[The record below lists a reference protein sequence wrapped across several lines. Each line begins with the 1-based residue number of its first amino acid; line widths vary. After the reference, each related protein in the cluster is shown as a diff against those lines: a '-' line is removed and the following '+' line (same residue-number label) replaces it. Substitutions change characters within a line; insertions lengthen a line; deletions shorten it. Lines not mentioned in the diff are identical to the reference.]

1 MSALEQAAHGPAA
14 VSPSSQGAVINPL
27 IRRLLEAPVLPTLLR
42 LAFPNLAEAVARVAF
57 ITLDGY
63 FVGWLGYDA
72 LAGVSLVFPLWLL
85 MQTISAGAMGSGI
98 SSAIARSLGAGRQ
111 GDANALVMHAVAI
124 GLVLSGLFTLL
135 FVPLGPALYAAM
147 GGVGPALEAA
157 STYSTV
163 IFLGGIFIW
172 MMNTLANVLRGTGN
186 MVIPASAIVIAELV
200 HVTVS
205 PVLILGL
212 GPVPRLGV
220 AGAAL
225 AILSSYLA
233 GTLVLLI
240 YLASGRAI
248 VRFSWT
254 TLQWQR
260 RLFADIL
267 KVGGLSSLTAI
278 QAQATNIAL
287 AAMVGHFGTA
297 AIAGFGA
304 ALRLEQLQLPII
316 FALGSAVVA
325 MVGANMGAGRRARGA
340 QIAWTGA
347 AIAAVI
353 SGAIGL
359 FGAVFAANWIG
370 WFSGEP
376 AVVEVGSLYLH
387 LLGPVYPFLGVGL
400 VLFSASQGV
409 GKVVGPFL
417 CATMRLII
425 VAAGG
430 WLVVNALGAGLH
442 SLFAVA
448 AVATVVLGVSVAAV
462 FKWLIVSPA
471 R

>member
-1 MSALEQAAHGPAA
+1 MSALEQTAPRSAAISPNP
-14 VSPSSQGAVINPL
+14 PSSAVNPR

-42 LAFPNLAEAVARVAF
+42 LAFPNLAEAIARVAF

-111 GDANALVMHAVAI
+111 DDADALVMHAVAI
-124 GLVLSGLFTLL
+124 GLVLSAVFTLI
-135 FVPLGPALYAAM
+135 FVPLGPALYASM
-147 GGVGPALEAA
+147 GGVGAALEAA
-157 STYSTV
+157 STYSMV
-163 IFLGGIFIW
+163 IFLGGVFIW

-200 HVTVS
+200 HVAVS

-220 AGAAL
+220 TGAAL
-225 AILSSYLA
+225 AILASYLA
-233 GTLVLLI
+233 GTLVLLV

-248 VRFSWT
+248 VRFSWQ
-254 TLQWQR
+254 TLRWQK

-287 AAMVGHFGTA
+287 AALVGHFGTA

-340 QIAWTGA
+340 HIAWTGA

-359 FGAVFAANWIG
+359 FGAVFAANWVG
-370 WFSGEP
+370 WFSREP
-376 AVVEVGSLYLH
+376 AVMEVGTLYLR

-417 CATMRLII
+417 CATTRLIF
-425 VAAGG
+425 VAVGG
-430 WLVVNALGAGLH
+430 WLVVDVIGGGLNG
-442 SLFAVA
+442 LFAVA
-448 AVATVVLGVSVAAV
+448 AAATVVLGISVAAV
-462 FKWLIVSPA
+462 FKWLIASPA
-471 R
+471 A

>member
-1 MSALEQAAHGPAA
+1 MSALEQVASGPEA
-14 VSPSSQGAVINPL
+14 VPSAGAVNPV

-42 LAFPNLAEAVARVAF
+42 LAFPNLAEAIARVAF

-98 SSAIARSLGAGRQ
+98 SSAIARSLGGGRQ
-111 GDANALVMHAVAI
+111 DDANALVMHAVAI
-124 GLVLSGLFTLL
+124 GLAMSGLFTVI
-135 FVPLGPALYAAM
+135 FIPAGPALYAAM
-147 GGVGPALEAA
+147 GGVGAALEAA

-163 IFLGGIFIW
+163 IFFGGIFIW

-186 MVIPASAIVIAELV
+186 MLIPASAIVIAELV
-200 HVTVS
+200 HVIVS
-205 PVLILGL
+205 PILILGF
-212 GPVPRLGV
+212 GPVPSLGV

-225 AILSSYLA
+225 AVICSYF
-233 GTLVLLI
+233 GGSLVLLA
-240 YLASGRAI
+240 YLGSGRAI
-248 VRFSWT
+248 VRFSWKASV
-254 TLQWQR
+254 WQK

-287 AAMVGHFGTA
+287 AALVGHFGTA

-325 MVGANMGAGRRARGA
+325 MVGANMGAGRRSRAA
-340 QIAWTGA
+340 HIAWTGA
-347 AIAAVI
+347 FIAAVI
-353 SGAIGL
+353 GGAVGL
-359 FGAVFAANWIG
+359 FGAVFAANWTG
-370 WFSGEP
+370 WFSHEP
-376 AVVEVGSLYLH
+376 AVVEVGSLYLRF
-387 LLGPVYPFLGVGL
+387 LGPVYPFLGVGI

-417 CATMRLII
+417 CATLRLII
-425 VAAGG
+425 VAIGG
-430 WLVVNALGAGLH
+430 WLTVDLLGLGLT

-448 AVATVVLGVSVAAV
+448 AAALVVLGLSVAAV
-462 FKWLIVSPA
+462 FKWRVLSAVTGA
-471 R
+471 